1 MPYFTCPRCRLSYY
15 SAASWAYAPECPR
28 CYQPLNRPSLLRDRV
43 VSISP
48 ISRRKRSADPDAG
61 AGVAQDEPPRS
72 AVD

>member
-28 CYQPLNRPSLLRDRV
+28 CFEPLNRPGLLRDRV
-43 VSISP
+43 VSIS
-48 ISRRKRSADPDAG
+48 RRRRGEDRDAG
-61 AGVAQDEPPRS
+61 PDVGQDEAPRA